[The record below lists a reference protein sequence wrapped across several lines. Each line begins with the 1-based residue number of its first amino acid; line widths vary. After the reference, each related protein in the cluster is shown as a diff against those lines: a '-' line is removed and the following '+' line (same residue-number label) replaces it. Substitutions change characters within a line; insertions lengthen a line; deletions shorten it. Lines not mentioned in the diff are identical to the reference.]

1 MASDTERGG
10 YGRQQPE
17 TLPIFPLRN
26 ALLLPRGRLPL
37 NIFEPRYLM
46 MTDHALAA
54 GRLIGMV
61 RPKKDSDP
69 SDLYTIGCAG
79 RITSFMETDDGRYL
93 ITLTGISRFLIKDE
107 LDPDTAFRQARLDW
121 TPYTMDLWQQE
132 VDADQDSDIRSRLLD
147 VLLSYLN
154 EAGLKADWDAIKD
167 ASVDSIVN
175 SIAMSC
181 PFEPDEQ
188 QAILEAGSIEDR
200 ARALVSLMEIS
211 VAESH
216 ADMSDPDKKPGR
228 LQ

>member
-1 MASDTERGG
+1 MAGPDEPHRESAL
-10 YGRQQPE
+10 PK

-46 MTDHALAA
+46 MTDAALGA

-61 RPKKDSDP
+61 RPRRDEDP
-69 SDLYTIGCAG
+69 KDLYTTGCAG
-79 RITSFMETDDGRYL
+79 RITSFMETDDSRYL
-93 ITLTGISRFLIKDE
+93 ITLTGVSRFRLAEEVEDDTPYRVTRPDWQPYASDLWAHE
-107 LDPDTAFRQARLDW
+107 SDDDPDVR
-121 TPYTMDLWQQE
+121 
-132 VDADQDSDIRSRLLD
+132 VKLLD
-147 VLLSYLN
+147 VLQTYLT
-154 EAGLKADWDAIKD
+154 EAGLKADWSAIKD

-181 PFEPDEQ
+181 PFAPDEQ
-188 QAILEAGSIEDR
+188 QAILEAESINRR
-200 ARALVSLMEIS
+200 ARTLISLMEIS

-216 ADMSDPDKKPGR
+216 ADLDEKANKPGR

>member
-1 MASDTERGG
+1 MASDTERMGP
-10 YGRQQPE
+10 GRQLPE
-17 TLPIFPLRN
+17 LLPVFPLRN

-46 MTDHALAA
+46 MTDHALAN

-61 RPKKDSDP
+61 RPQRDNSPDT
-69 SDLYTIGCAG
+69 LYQTGCAG
-79 RITSFMETDDGRYL
+79 RVTSFMETDDGRYL
-93 ITLTGISRFLIKDE
+93 ITLTGISRFLIGEE
-107 LDPDTAFRQARLDW
+107 LETDTAFRQVKPDW
-121 TPYTMDLWQQE
+121 SPYRMDLWE
-132 VDADQDSDIRSRLLD
+132 PEHGDDDPSDIRSRLLD
-147 VLLSYLN
+147 VLLAYLN

-188 QAILEAGSIEDR
+188 QAILEAASIEDR

-216 ADMSDPDKKPGR
+216 ADMSDPDKKPSR

>member
-1 MASDTERGG
+1 MASDTERVGL
-10 YGRQQPE
+10 GRQLPDL
-17 TLPIFPLRN
+17 LPIFPLRN

-46 MTDHALAA
+46 MTDHALAS

-61 RPKKDSDP
+61 RPQTDDNP
-69 SDLYTIGCAG
+69 NRLYQTGCAG
-79 RITSFMETDDGRYL
+79 RVTSFMETDDGRYL
-93 ITLTGISRFLIKDE
+93 ITLTGISRFLIGE
-107 LDPDTAFRQARLDW
+107 EVETDTAFRQARPDW
-121 TPYTMDLWQQE
+121 SPYAMDLWE
-132 VDADQDSDIRSRLLD
+132 PEHGGTDPSDIRSRLLE
-147 VLLSYLN
+147 VLLAYLN

-188 QAILEAGSIEDR
+188 QAILEAISVEDR
-200 ARALVSLMEIS
+200 AHALVSLMEIS

-216 ADMSDPDKKPGR
+216 ADMSDPDKKPSR